1 MSAERPRPERWGRQG
16 LYSPAPLLS
25 LASCGGKQRKQ
36 RLLGRQE
43 VSFQNVLYSQLKAG
57 GEESRWLHLSG
68 CAPQNGLTFK
78 GKVYELPAGPQSH
91 LPAERGGC
99 SPEGLGQSPTETPVL
114 TASHLPFNPWPGL
127 CQGSSSLH
135 CPRPLPPPYSLPY
148 SPPGLAQPVPLQPI
162 HSPSCRSPKSFSL
175 SSCLSTPSHPWPH

>member
-1 MSAERPRPERWGRQG
+1 MSTERPQPESGGWGRQG

-43 VSFQNVLYSQLKAG
+43 VSFQNAPYSQLKAG

-91 LPAERGGC
+91 LLAERGGC
-99 SPEGLGQSPTETPVL
+99 SPEGLGQRPRET
-114 TASHLPFNPWPGL
+114 
-127 CQGSSSLH
+127 
-135 CPRPLPPPYSLPY
+135 RPLS
-148 SPPGLAQPVPLQPI
+148 GQLQPTLPEAPPTPI
-162 HSPSCRSPKSFSL
+162 FTPLFTPRSGPACPTPAHPLSLMQEPQKLQSLRLLVHSQPSLAPTDTL
-175 SSCLSTPSHPWPH
+175 PTL